1 MSKKIITRC
10 LTILAA
16 LGISMILHGSTAK
29 AAADFTEITPVK
41 ASNREEIESLVN
53 ASEKAVAG
61 GSIQI
66 IKENKKIV
74 ESKSAYF
81 KFVMPE
87 DGIVY
92 LRYSLV
98 QSEQG
103 KYLNTGITLYGD
115 KNLIDIK
122 YDEKTISETSS
133 KEFYVALKK
142 GTYYLEA
149 AAKDSYGFAETST
162 NRVGIAAAYIPVSGK
177 TTDFKVEFSETKTTT
192 DDIVVTVITAD
203 PDAVV
208 WSEPGTTSSLV
219 LGNSFHWTS
228 SLLCQDKT
236 FTVTKNGEYTIQVGD
251 SLGNYSMKTIVI
263 KNIDNKKPTTPVLKN
278 YKVNATSIS
287 GTADAGTMI
296 YVKIGSKTQTVI
308 ARDDNTFTLKVA
320 KLAKGSK
327 ITVYAK
333 DNAGNKS
340 NSKNFT
346 VK

>member
-1 MSKKIITRC
+1 MSRKIMTRC
-10 LTILAA
+10 LTILAV
-16 LGISMILHGSTAK
+16 LCISMILNGNTVK
-29 AAADFTEITPVK
+29 AATDFAEITPVK

-53 ASEKAVAG
+53 SSEKSVAG
-61 GSIQI
+61 GRIQI
-66 IKENKKIV
+66 VKENKKVV
-74 ESKSAYF
+74 EANSAYF
-81 KFVMPE
+81 KFVLPE

-98 QSEQG
+98 QSEEG
-103 KYLNTGITLYGD
+103 KYLNTGITLYSD

-122 YDEKTISETSS
+122 YDERTITETSS
-133 KEFYVALKK
+133 KSYYVALKK

-149 AAKDSYGFAETST
+149 TAKDSYGYADTST

-192 DDIVVTVITAD
+192 DDIVVTVVTAD

-208 WSEPGTTSSLV
+208 WSEPGTTSSIV
-219 LGNSFHWTS
+219 LGNSFHWVS
-228 SLLCQDKT
+228 SFICQDKT

-263 KNIDNKKPTTPVLKN
+263 KNIDNEKPTTPVLKS

-287 GTADAGTMI
+287 GTADAGTMV
-296 YVKIGSKTQTVI
+296 YVKIGTKTQTVI
-308 ARDDNTFTLKVA
+308 ARDDNTFTLKVT
-320 KLAKGSK
+320 KLAKGNK
-327 ITVYAK
+327 IAVYAK

-340 NSKNFT
+340 NTKTYT